1 MRAVAC
7 VVATWLGRARV
18 TGGSRAAGYVK
29 NTHRG
34 SQGSARGGP
43 RAPRYGQLAASLVVP
58 SLTSPLC
65 SPPSRPPRKSPP
77 PAAAP
82 AHPLSP
88 VPSRSSAAF
97 ADAHLAPSP
106 PPPTALAS
114 TRVPRGR
121 RPGLLAA
128 STAHATP
135 PSPPPI
141 LHLHLAATCS
151 HTRSSIKDRG
161 TSTRS
166 RGHRLGHGKRLR
178 ARGRPI
184 YGRGFARRVQSGRS
198 IRPYCF

>member
-1 MRAVAC
+1 MPR
-7 VVATWLGRARV
+7 GSDARV
-18 TGGSRAAGYVK
+18 SRGGVARRAMSK
-29 NTHRG
+29 THRG

-114 TRVPRGR
+114 TRVLG
-121 RPGLLAA
+121 AA
-128 STAHATP
+128 VLGSW
-135 PSPPPI
+135 PPPPPTPHRPRPRRSAI
-141 LHLHLAATCS
+141 LHLHLAATRS
-151 HTRSSIKDRG
+151 HTRSSVKDRG

-166 RGHRLGHGKRLR
+166 RGHRLGHGQRLR
-178 ARGRPI
+178 ARGRPMAGDSPSG
-184 YGRGFARRVQSGRS
+184 YSLGRGQSGLVLVT
-198 IRPYCF
+198 